1 MSRESEFFLKIA
13 IYNSNRDHPVFRW
26 LREGNIALG
35 VDVAQQFIDRKIPI
49 DRENQYSMYIRLK
62 NSRPNPN
69 NDIIIFEREQ
79 RQGNVRKTLDEFN
92 EFIQSKYGFST
103 KKEIEHALS

>member
-1 MSRESEFFLKIA
+1 MSKESEFFLKIA

-69 NDIIIFEREQ
+69 NDIVIFEREQ
-79 RQGNVRKTLDEFN
+79 RQGNVRKTLEEFDA
-92 EFIQSKYGFST
+92 FIQSKYGFST
-103 KKEIEHALS
+103 KKEIEHAIS

>member
-1 MSRESEFFLKIA
+1 MTRESEFFLKIA

-49 DRENQYSMYIRLK
+49 EKENQYSMYIRLK

-69 NDIIIFEREQ
+69 NDIVIFEREQ
-79 RQGNVRKTLDEFN
+79 RQGNVRKTLEEFD